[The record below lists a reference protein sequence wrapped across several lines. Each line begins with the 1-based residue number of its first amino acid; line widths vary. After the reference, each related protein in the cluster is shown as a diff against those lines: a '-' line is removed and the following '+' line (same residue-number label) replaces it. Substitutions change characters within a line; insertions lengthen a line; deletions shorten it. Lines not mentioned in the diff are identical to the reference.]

1 MQDRPRGRYAEVAAE
16 VERGLSNEARKG
28 GRVMQDRL
36 MAILMR
42 VWDREEGQAA
52 VEYGVL
58 VALIIAVSVA
68 IIKTLGTDVSSAFQ
82 SVVTAL

>member
-1 MQDRPRGRYAEVAAE
+1 
-16 VERGLSNEARKG
+16 
-28 GRVMQDRL
+28 MQDRL

-58 VALIIAVSVA
+58 VALIIAVCVA
-68 IIKTLGTDVSSAFQ
+68 IITTLGTDVSSAFQ
-82 SVVTAL
+82 SVVSAL

>member
-1 MQDRPRGRYAEVAAE
+1 
-16 VERGLSNEARKG
+16 
-28 GRVMQDRL
+28 MQDRL

-58 VALIIAVSVA
+58 VALIIAVCVTV
-68 IIKTLGTDVSSAFQ
+68 ITTLGTDVSTAFQ
-82 SVVTAL
+82 KVVTAL

>member
-1 MQDRPRGRYAEVAAE
+1 
-16 VERGLSNEARKG
+16 
-28 GRVMQDRL
+28 MQDRL

-68 IIKTLGTDVSSAFQ
+68 IIKTLGTDVSDAFQ